1 LTWPA
6 RGAGCFHAAKVR
18 RLPRGFCASG
28 WSIGQYIYR
37 PAATRCRTALRFFEM
52 HKDCILGS
60 ETETSIARFVVNNS
74 DGNMYRLESEK
85 ALLIYTSAEKAAEQI
100 EYFRSKSNVTAAKIG
115 AIQEMD
121 PKEFIEFLDK
131 HRVDYPNLYVDT
143 LANRNVDER
152 LTTAKY
158 LQEFKQQ
165 CKKAGS

>member
-1 LTWPA
+1 
-6 RGAGCFHAAKVR
+6 
-18 RLPRGFCASG
+18 
-28 WSIGQYIYR
+28 
-37 PAATRCRTALRFFEM
+37 M
-52 HKDCILGS
+52 GS

-85 ALLIYTSAEKAAEQI
+85 ALLIYTTAEKAAEQI

-158 LQEFKQQ
+158 LQESQQQ
-165 CKKAGS
+165 CKKAGG